1 MKFNVTDIEFDFDDG
16 NDGESYALTFD
27 EEIALRD
34 TALGIYEADD
44 EDDLIEIITD
54 GTGYCIKSIE
64 LEQYDRSIS
73 VTLAGCFI
81 ASSHYN
87 YSITNKFIMIFE
99 NTWQGETV
107 LHEAFIDD
115 NADVSIR
122 EVTLGGDP
130 IEDFVSYHPNIGAS
144 DDELTKICDDIYQT
158 LMGAFV
164 AQMMEVA

>member
-1 MKFNVTDIEFDFDDG
+1 M
-16 NDGESYALTFD
+16 
-27 EEIALRD
+27 
-34 TALGIYEADD
+34 
-44 EDDLIEIITD
+44 
-54 GTGYCIKSIE
+54 
-64 LEQYDRSIS
+64 S

-164 AQMMEVA
+164 AQMMEIA

>member
-1 MKFNVTDIEFDFDDG
+1 
-16 NDGESYALTFD
+16 
-27 EEIALRD
+27 
-34 TALGIYEADD
+34 
-44 EDDLIEIITD
+44 
-54 GTGYCIKSIE
+54 
-64 LEQYDRSIS
+64 
-73 VTLAGCFI
+73 
-81 ASSHYN
+81 
-87 YSITNKFIMIFE
+87 MIFE

-107 LHEAFIDD
+107 LHEAFID
-115 NADVSIR
+115 NGDVSIR